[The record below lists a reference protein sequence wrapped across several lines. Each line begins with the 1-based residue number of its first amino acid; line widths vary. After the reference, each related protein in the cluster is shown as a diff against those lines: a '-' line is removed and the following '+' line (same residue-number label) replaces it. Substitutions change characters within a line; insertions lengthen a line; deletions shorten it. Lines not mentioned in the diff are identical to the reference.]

1 MVPKSEA
8 PVPTE
13 KQEIPAMPVAES
25 KPVEPLEVGPGL
37 GTFSFSVEL
46 FLKKHKNLFIS
57 GIVICDGHKVCKS

>member
-1 MVPKSEA
+1 VVPKSEA

-37 GTFSFSVEL
+37 GIHFQWNY
-46 FLKKHKNLFIS
+46 FLKNIKISLFQ
-57 GIVICDGHKVCKS
+57 GLFFVMVIKYPCQ